1 MPGKVKDAILRGR
14 KTVET
19 VVEEG
24 RKTVETVV
32 ETGRKKVE
40 DVVEGG
46 LNTVETVVGA
56 GLNTVETVVVK
67 GRRTVESAVIL
78 GRRTVEHALL
88 GRRTMQAAILHGRE
102 DVRIEQ
108 VPVPKAAQGE
118 LVVQVGAALTCGT
131 DLKVFRR
138 GYHARMIVP
147 PALFG
152 HEQAGTVVEAGE
164 GVTAFAPGDRV
175 VALNSAPCGQC
186 YYCSRGQENLCDDLL
201 FNNGAYAE
209 FIRIPERIVARNTLR
224 VPDHVP
230 LEHAALTEP
239 LACAVHGFEDSRP
252 REGDIVA
259 VIGGGPLG
267 LMILHVAA
275 LAGYETIALVK
286 RDGQAEAARQLGA
299 AHVVQSP
306 TIRKAIQD
314 ARALTPNG
322 RGVDIAIEAVGL
334 PETWQEAVELVRKGG
349 TVNFFGGPA
358 ANTHVNLDTNRL
370 HYSDIT
376 LRATFHHTPE
386 ICRKALE
393 LIASGRFQAGAFI
406 TGHANLYELN
416 RVFENLMNRNTE
428 IKTAI
433 VPSVQQV
440 DKPAN

>member
-1 MPGKVKDAILRGR
+1 MASTVKDAILRGR

-24 RKTVETVV
+24 RKTVEN
-32 ETGRKKVE
+32 
-40 DVVEGG
+40 VVEGG
-46 LNTVETVVGA
+46 LNTVETVVEV

-67 GRRTVESAVIL
+67 GRRKVESAVSL

-88 GRRTMQAAILHGRE
+88 HGRSTMQAAVLHGRE
-102 DVRIEQ
+102 DIRIEQ
-108 VPVPKAAQGE
+108 VPIPKAAVGE
-118 LVVQVGAALTCGT
+118 LIVQVGAALTCGT

-152 HEQAGTVVEAGE
+152 HEMAGIVVEAGG
-164 GVTAFAPGDRV
+164 GVTDFAPGDHV
-175 VALNSAPCGQC
+175 VALNSAPCGKC
-186 YYCSRGQENLCDDLL
+186 YFCSRDQENLCDDLL

-209 FIRIPERIVARNTLR
+209 FIRIPQRIVAKNTFL
-224 VPDHVP
+224 VPANVP
-230 LEHAALTEP
+230 QEHAALTEP

-252 REGDIVA
+252 RKGDIVA

-275 LAGYETIALVK
+275 LAGYETIAIVK
-286 RDGQAEAARQLGA
+286 HDGQMEAAKQLGA
-299 AHVVQSP
+299 AHVVQSSSF
-306 TIRKAIQD
+306 RKAIRET
-314 ARALTPNG
+314 RAFTPND

-349 TVNFFGGPA
+349 TVNFFGGCA
-358 ANTHVNLDTNRL
+358 VNTHVNLDTNRI

-376 LRATFHHTPE
+376 LKATFHHTPAM
-386 ICRKALE
+386 CRKALD
-393 LIASGRFQAGAFI
+393 LIAGGQFQAGAFI
-406 TGHANLYELN
+406 TGRAHLYELN
-416 RVFENLMNRNTE
+416 RVFEKLMNRSTE

-433 VPSVQQV
+433 VP
-440 DKPAN
+440 

>member
-1 MPGKVKDAILRGR
+1 VKDAIRRGR

-24 RKTVETVV
+24 RRTVEN
-32 ETGRKKVE
+32 
-40 DVVEGG
+40 VVEGG
-46 LNTVETVVGA
+46 LNTVETVVEA

-67 GRRTVESAVIL
+67 GRRKVESAVSL

-88 GRRTMQAAILHGRE
+88 HGRSTMQAAVLHGRE
-102 DVRIEQ
+102 DIRIEQ
-108 VPVPKAAQGE
+108 VPIPKAAVGE
-118 LVVQVGAALTCGT
+118 LIVQVGAALTCGT

-152 HEQAGTVVEAGE
+152 HEMAGIVVEAGD
-164 GVTAFAPGDRV
+164 GVTDFAPGDHV

-186 YYCSRGQENLCDDLL
+186 YFCLRGQENLCDDLL

-209 FIRIPERIVARNTLR
+209 FIRIPGRIVAKNTFP
-224 VPDHVP
+224 VPENVP
-230 LEHAALTEP
+230 QEHAALTEP

-252 REGDIVA
+252 RKGDIVA

-275 LAGYETIALVK
+275 LAGFETIAIVK
-286 RDGQAEAARQLGA
+286 HDGQVEAAKQLGA
-299 AHVVQSP
+299 THVVQTAS
-306 TIRKAIQD
+306 IRRAIQD
-314 ARALTPNG
+314 TRALTPNG

-334 PETWQEAVELVRKGG
+334 PEAWQEAVELVRKGG
-349 TVNFFGGPA
+349 TVNFFGGCA
-358 ANTHVNLDTNRL
+358 ANTHVTLDTNRI

-376 LRATFHHTPE
+376 MRATFHHTPAM
-386 ICRKALE
+386 CRKALE
-393 LIASGRFQAGAFI
+393 LIASGKFQAGAFI
-406 TGHANLYELN
+406 TGRAHLYELN
-416 RVFENLMNRNTE
+416 RVFEKLMNRSTE

-433 VPSVQQV
+433 VP
-440 DKPAN
+440 